1 VTDDAVPSE
10 AQVMA
15 VMAQRILVVDDD
27 PLMHWVTQRYLERAG
42 FEMLSAK
49 SGKEALDLANREQPE
64 LIILD
69 VRMDEMDGLA
79 VLRQLKESDATRNIP
94 VIMVTVTSDHLT
106 KLKSE
111 SAGAARFMT
120 KPFQPAQLLAEIRS
134 LVPEHKG

>member
-1 VTDDAVPSE
+1 
-10 AQVMA
+10 
-15 VMAQRILVVDDD
+15 MAQRILVVDDD

-49 SGKEALDLANREQPE
+49 NGIEALDLAHRERPQ

-69 VRMDEMDGLA
+69 VRMTEMDGLA
-79 VLRQLKESDATRNIP
+79 VLRKLKESEATRSIP
-94 VIMVTVTSDHLT
+94 VIMVTVSSDHLT

-111 SAGAARFMT
+111 SSGAAGFVT

-134 LVPEHKG
+134 LIPEPNDSAGKR